1 MIPGSESKAP
11 PQFYADVAVIAYKR
25 PASDVPTESLH
36 PKITASAGS
45 PDQAILTDGDLE
57 KTTKLP
63 IPAVGENAW
72 IQYEFAAAAD
82 DPLHHPGHQECRRD

>member
-1 MIPGSESKAP
+1 MTA
-11 PQFYADVAVIAYKR
+11 
-25 PASDVPTESLH
+25 ESLH
-36 PKITASAGS
+36 PKITASGGS
-45 PDQAILTDGDLE
+45 PDPAMLTDGDLE

-82 DPLHHPGHQECRRD
+82 DPLDHHRHQECRRDCRSVSGIANPEKALEASDDGQTSA